1 MTSITRHFNFVLYFN
16 GTNAEEK
23 RNESLI
29 YLKKLFECKAT
40 FACIARDKD
49 KDEKTLTLR
58 GFVGLK
64 SPCTREW
71 LKKLLGKRSCCY
83 PSSFGEVVSLCLL
96 IFVDR
101 ELTLVGRMHT
111 NGSNPHCKPF
121 AGDPKFIAKILLEA
135 IDGKDL
141 RRYRH
146 ADSGNGK
153 RGLKRPRQIDRGDRK
168 KQLESPKQ
176 VDGGQ
181 AVTND
186 EKSLAG

>member
-1 MTSITRHFNFVLYFN
+1 MASITRHFNFVLYFN
-16 GTNAEEK
+16 GTRAEEK

-40 FACIARDKD
+40 FACIARDED
-49 KDEKTLTLR
+49 KDGKTLTLR
-58 GFVGLK
+58 GYVSLK

-83 PSSFGEVVSLCLL
+83 PSCFGEVVSLCLL

-111 NGSNPHCKPF
+111 NGANPHDKPF
-121 AGDPKFIAKILLEA
+121 AGDPKFIVKILLEA
-135 IDGKDL
+135 VDGKDL
-141 RRYRH
+141 RRYRY
-146 ADSGNGK
+146 ADSGDG
-153 RGLKRPRQIDRGDRK
+153 RRALKRPRQVDGGNGK

-176 VDGGQ
+176 IDGGQ
-181 AVTND
+181 EATYN
-186 EKSLAG
+186 EKS

>member
-1 MTSITRHFNFVLYFN
+1 MASITRHYNFVLYFN
-16 GTNAEEK
+16 GTRAEEK

-58 GFVGLK
+58 GYVSLK

-83 PSSFGEVVSLCLL
+83 PSCFGEVVSLCLL

-111 NGSNPHCKPF
+111 NGANPHSKPF
-121 AGDPKFIAKILLEA
+121 AGDPKFIVKILLEA

-141 RRYRH
+141 RRYRY
-146 ADSGNGK
+146 ADGGDGR
-153 RGLKRPRQIDRGDRK
+153 RGLKRPRQVDGGNGK

-176 VDGGQ
+176 IDGGQ
-181 AVTND
+181 EATYN
-186 EKSLAG
+186 EKKS

>member
-1 MTSITRHFNFVLYFN
+1 MTSVTKHYDFVLYFH
-16 GTNAEEK
+16 GTTAEQK
-23 RNESLI
+23 RNDSLI

-49 KDEKTLTLR
+49 KDGKTLVLR
-58 GFVGLK
+58 GYINLK
-64 SPCTREW
+64 SPCSRDH
-71 LKKLLGKRSCCY
+71 LKNLLGKRSWCC
-83 PSSFGEVVSLCLL
+83 PSCFGEVVSLCRL

-121 AGDPKFIAKILLEA
+121 AGDPKFIVKVLIEA

-141 RRYRH
+141 KRSGH
-146 ADSGNGK
+146 VNGGNGK
-153 RGLKRPRQIDRGDRK
+153 RGLKRPRQ
-168 KQLESPKQ
+168 

-181 AVTND
+181 EATCN
-186 EKSLAG
+186 EKSTQNRPS